1 MTDADRELVER
12 VARGMGW
19 VRRGDDEWVSPDGR
33 WMEWVTLRDR
43 WGDERSVRVGWDP
56 LTDANADLQVL
67 AAAKDKWHLA
77 YTGNDRE
84 PWAVFCRA
92 LSRGEW
98 YQCGDYARAFDT
110 VLTST
115 AGANR

>member
-19 VRRGDDEWVSPDGR
+19 RWHADYGWLSPDDR
-33 WMEWVTLRDR
+33 RLEWATYLDR
-43 WGDERSVRVGWDP
+43 WGDERLVRVGWNP

-67 AAAKDKWHLA
+67 AAAKDKWLLG

-84 PWAVFCRA
+84 PWAVFWRA
-92 LSRGEW
+92 LSRPEW
-98 YQCGDYARAFDT
+98 YQCGDYARAFDA

-115 AGANR
+115 EGADR